1 MIYFEKRYKMNYNEF
16 SNGTKIIDFK
26 NSIDELST
34 ILLGLNASRIL
45 LVSTTQLSD
54 SGYVEKIK
62 KAIEKQSRLSIG
74 AVYLGNDLTDDGE
87 DILKD
92 LYFVFMSNS
101 CDSIVVCGSGKL
113 IDYTKAL
120 KLMIATQ
127 VKDIKKFYS
136 SSMDAR
142 EIIYTPF
149 IAIPSQF
156 GSGNETNSTAVV
168 FDKEKGLSRNIID
181 GLLSPDYCLVDGE
194 LIATMDTQRSA
205 YGVLE
210 IFARAVDGFTVTD
223 ATPPP
228 TEPFAKKIYDNYIEL
243 QTSAISDGFCKVA
256 LTGLKNKALSLL
268 EEPTEE
274 KYRKME
280 IRGAYLS
287 KGTDSSGLGLIQC
300 ASQAIADVKG
310 VEYYVALP
318 KAIKAVFEYNKDV
331 CKEKYA
337 RCLLSFM
344 GWQIYSE
351 CKQEE
356 RHTQFVKL
364 SLDFIDFLEDRYF
377 NSKQMELNDEE
388 KQAVVSAMTFNVN
401 ILNNPRKF
409 NSAVFKTLL

>member
-1 MIYFEKRYKMNYNEF
+1 MNYNEF
-16 SNGTKIIDFK
+16 SNGTKIIDSK
-26 NSIDELST
+26 HSIEELST
-34 ILLGLNASRIL
+34 ILVGLNASRIL
-45 LVSTTQLSD
+45 LVGTTQLSD
-54 SGYVEKIK
+54 SGYIEKIK
-62 KAIEKQSRLSIG
+62 KSVAKQSRLTIG
-74 AVYLGNDLTDDGE
+74 AVYLGNDLTDGE

-92 LYFVFMSNS
+92 LYFVYMSNN
-101 CDSIVVCGSGKL
+101 CDSIVVCGGGKL

-127 VKDIKKFYS
+127 VKDIKKFYN
-136 SSMDAR
+136 SSMTAR

-149 IAIPSQF
+149 IAIPSEF
-156 GSGNETNSTAVV
+156 GSGNETNSTAVI

-194 LIATMDTQRSA
+194 LIATMDARRSA
-205 YGVLE
+205 YGALE
-210 IFARAVDGFTVTD
+210 IFARAVDGFTVTETVPSTTD
-223 ATPPP
+223 AL
-228 TEPFAKKIYDNYIEL
+228 AKIYDDYIEL

-268 EEPTEE
+268 EEPTTER
-274 KYRKME
+274 YRKME

-331 CKEKYA
+331 CKAKYS
-337 RCLLSFM
+337 RCLLSFA

-351 CKQEE
+351 CNQEE
-356 RHTQFVKL
+356 RHTQFVNL
-364 SLDFIDFLEDRYF
+364 SLELIDLFEDKYF
-377 NSKQMELNDEE
+377 KNEKIELSDEE
-388 KQAVVSAMTFNVN
+388 KQAVVNAMAFNVN
-401 ILNNPRKF
+401 VLNNPRKF